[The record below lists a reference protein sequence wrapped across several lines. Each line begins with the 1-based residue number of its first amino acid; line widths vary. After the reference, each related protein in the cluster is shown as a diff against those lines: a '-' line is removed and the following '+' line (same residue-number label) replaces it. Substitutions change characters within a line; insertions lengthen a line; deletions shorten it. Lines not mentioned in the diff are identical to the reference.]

1 MSVRLGLTG
10 GIGSGKSTVAAI
22 LKTFGAFL
30 IDADEISR
38 ATTASGGS
46 AMPAIQA
53 TFGSAVLTP
62 DNSLDREKMR
72 ALIYCDAGAK
82 HKLEAIIHPLV
93 GQTIEQ
99 QAELAQASGYHC
111 TVFDIPLL
119 VESTHWRANLD
130 RILVVDCTVATQ
142 ISRVS
147 QRSGL
152 RTEDIEKIIANQ
164 AAREQRCGAA
174 DFVIY
179 NDGISLNTLTLQLRE
194 IAPRF
199 GL

>member
-1 MSVRLGLTG
+1 MGMRLGLTG

-53 TFGSAVLTP
+53 TFGSTVVTP
-62 DNSLDREKMR
+62 DNSLDREMMR
-72 ALIYCDAGAK
+72 ALIYSDAGAK

>member
-1 MSVRLGLTG
+1 MGMRLGLTG

-22 LKTFGAFL
+22 LKTLGAFL

-38 ATTASGGS
+38 ATTASDGA
-46 AMPAIQA
+46 AMPAIKA
-53 TFGSAVLTP
+53 TFGTAVVTP

-72 ALIYCDAGAK
+72 ALIYSDAGAK
-82 HKLEAIIHPLV
+82 HRLEAIIHPLV
-93 GQTIEQ
+93 GQTIEK
-99 QAELAQASGYHC
+99 QAEFAQASGFHC

-119 VESTHWRANLD
+119 VESAHWRANLD
-130 RILVVDCTVATQ
+130 RILVVDCRVATQ

-152 RTEDIEKIIANQ
+152 RIEDIEKIIANQ
-164 AAREQRCGAA
+164 ATREQRCSAA
-174 DFVIY
+174 DLVIY
-179 NDGISLNTLTLQLRE
+179 NDGISLNALALQLRE

>member
-1 MSVRLGLTG
+1 MAVRLGLTG

-46 AMPAIQA
+46 AMSAIQA
-53 TFGSAVLTP
+53 SFGSAVVAA
-62 DNSLDREKMR
+62 DSSLDRGKMR
-72 ALIYCDAGAK
+72 ALIYADAGAK
-82 HKLEAIIHPLV
+82 HRLEAIIHPLV
-93 GQTIEQ
+93 GQAIEE
-99 QAELAQASGYHC
+99 QAVLAQTGGYPC

-119 VESTHWRANLD
+119 VESAHWRANLD
-130 RILVVDCTVATQ
+130 RILVVDCRVETQ
-142 ISRVS
+142 INRVS
-147 QRSGL
+147 QRSSL

-164 AAREQRCGAA
+164 ATREQRCGAA

-179 NDGISLNTLTLQLRE
+179 NDGISLSALALQLRE

>member
-53 TFGSAVLTP
+53 SFGSAVVAA
-62 DNSLDREKMR
+62 DNSLDRGKMR
-72 ALIYCDAGAK
+72 ALIYADAGAK
-82 HKLEAIIHPLV
+82 HRLEAIIHPLV
-93 GQTIEQ
+93 GQAIEE
-99 QAELAQASGYHC
+99 QAVLAQTGEYPC

-119 VESTHWRANLD
+119 VESAHWRANLD
-130 RILVVDCTVATQ
+130 RILVVDCRVETQ
-142 ISRVS
+142 INRVS
-147 QRSGL
+147 QRNGL
-152 RTEDIEKIIANQ
+152 HTEDIEKVIANQ
-164 AAREQRCGAA
+164 ATREQRCGAA

-179 NDGISLNTLTLQLRE
+179 NDGISLSALALQLRE